1 MINKLISVLF
11 LLFSSSPLFSSFLFM
26 LYTLDKDRYRGA
38 NIEELIKGGCL
49 LGTHVLVLRAGALV
63 MIYMTVHKQVISE
76 DM

>member
-1 MINKLISVLF
+1 MINKLISIS
-11 LLFSSSPLFSSFLFM
+11 FSSLLLFSSFLFM

-76 DM
+76 DI